1 MNKNKI
7 SDKKNKKR
15 IKRKN
20 ILKKNNEKKV
30 AAKKP
35 VKKTTAKKKA
45 GKKSAAS
52 AHRKTAAKRKL
63 AKLEKLIS
71 EFPEKCSS
79 CKKTFSPTDETIDSW
94 KIVSTS
100 STFDI
105 FCDACSDEI

>member
-1 MNKNKI
+1 MNKNKKI

-20 ILKKNNEKKV
+20 ILKKNNEKK
-30 AAKKP
+30 A
-35 VKKTTAKKKA
+35 
-45 GKKSAAS
+45 
-52 AHRKTAAKRKL
+52 AAKRKL

-71 EFPEKCSS
+71 EFPENCSS

>member
-30 AAKKP
+30 
-35 VKKTTAKKKA
+35 
-45 GKKSAAS
+45 
-52 AHRKTAAKRKL
+52 AAKRKL

>member
-30 AAKKP
+30 AAK
-35 VKKTTAKKKA
+35 
-45 GKKSAAS
+45 
-52 AHRKTAAKRKL
+52 RKL
-63 AKLEKLIS
+63 AKLERLIS

>member
-20 ILKKNNEKKV
+20 ILKKNNEKK
-30 AAKKP
+30 A
-35 VKKTTAKKKA
+35 
-45 GKKSAAS
+45 
-52 AHRKTAAKRKL
+52 AAKRKL

>member
-20 ILKKNNEKKV
+20 ILKKNNEKK
-30 AAKKP
+30 AD
-35 VKKTTAKKKA
+35 
-45 GKKSAAS
+45 
-52 AHRKTAAKRKL
+52 AKRKL

-94 KIVSTS
+94 KILSTS

>member
-20 ILKKNNEKKV
+20 IIKKNNEKK
-30 AAKKP
+30 A
-35 VKKTTAKKKA
+35 
-45 GKKSAAS
+45 
-52 AHRKTAAKRKL
+52 AAKRKL